1 MSDPLRLDCPTLD
14 EIPSMDRL
22 RELATQD
29 QHVVLQFPQSL
40 TLDQKRTIITKLRPE
55 LPNWSVFDS
64 GGTQTTENITVK
76 KVIDRNQIIA
86 HADQIVDAARAFRSI
101 AESLCR
107 QLAAK
112 KQIQPSELLE
122 HQDHGRKL
130 QDGWK
135 YCFHGLQCRF
145 ENKQTKQIVE
155 VEISFGDEFGV
166 LDPYFFGLFM
176 SSTPQFKSLV
186 NMFPDLYHDTSR
198 ALDVL
203 EEIGRLVH
211 VGNDGTYPKSGV
223 VAR

>member
-1 MSDPLRLDCPTLD
+1 
-14 EIPSMDRL
+14 
-22 RELATQD
+22 
-29 QHVVLQFPQSL
+29 
-40 TLDQKRTIITKLRPE
+40 
-55 LPNWSVFDS
+55 
-64 GGTQTTENITVK
+64 
-76 KVIDRNQIIA
+76 
-86 HADQIVDAARAFRSI
+86 
-101 AESLCR
+101 
-107 QLAAK
+107 
-112 KQIQPSELLE
+112 
-122 HQDHGRKL
+122 
-130 QDGWK
+130 
-135 YCFHGLQCRF
+135 LQCRF
-145 ENKQTKQIVE
+145 KNKQTKQIVE